1 MSRTL
6 PSAEAR
12 SYARLLATNATD
24 SSFAA
29 RIPTTTTPAAA
40 GVITLAAVGQPG
52 PGELCLLFYG
62 VGADNTTFDARVIGW
77 RPAVVDGSTTL
88 WVHDLI
94 AQVQLIISTTQ
105 LGVAGTGV
113 TASNFFCDT
122 ATLANGIAVC
132 DNPVANSSPASVTVG
147 VEGYPLVEVLFDM
160 TGATSGNALWAAY

>member
-1 MSRTL
+1 MSRVLT
-6 PSAEAR
+6 ATEAR

-24 SSFAA
+24 TSFAA
-29 RIPTTTTPAAA
+29 RIPTTTKPAAA
-40 GVITLAAVGQPG
+40 GVIELAHVGQHG
-52 PGELCLLFYG
+52 PSELCLLFYG
-62 VGADNTTFDARVIGW
+62 VGANDTTFDARIIGW
-77 RPAVVDGSTTL
+77 RPVEVDGATTL

-113 TASNFFCDT
+113 LATSFFCDT
-122 ATLANGIAVC
+122 ASVANGIAVC

-147 VEGYPLVEVLFDM
+147 VDGYPLVEVQFDM